1 MTARQWHPQLQAS
14 IVLPID
20 DLERKNASAPQPHLF
35 LAAATAT
42 RCGEFLPHLAS
53 HIATHHANP
62 SRIQQAAHPRR
73 ASMPQPD

>member
-53 HIATHHANP
+53 HIATPILLAFSKPPIRGGRQCH
-62 SRIQQAAHPRR
+62 SLI
-73 ASMPQPD
+73 SF